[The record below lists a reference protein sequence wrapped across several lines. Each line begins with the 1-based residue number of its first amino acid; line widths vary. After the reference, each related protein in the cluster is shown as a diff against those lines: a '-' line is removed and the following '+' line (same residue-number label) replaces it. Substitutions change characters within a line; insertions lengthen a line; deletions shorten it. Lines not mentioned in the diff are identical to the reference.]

1 MSTSLR
7 ILVRIVVTVIAFA
20 LASPILAIGPA
31 AGQSAPTVIV
41 NPDPAM
47 AGEVVTISGSG
58 FQPGEF
64 VWIDFA
70 GPTLAS
76 AIADGAGS
84 FVTSGTVEPH
94 VPAGA
99 HPLDASGD
107 LGSWVTIDL
116 TIVDPTPTAPPA
128 PVFPDVA
135 FLDGVQAGDLVLIT
149 GSGFQPG
156 EFVEI
161 HYAGD
166 VIGVT
171 ITTFSGDFAVQ
182 ALVPAHV
189 PVGAHPLDV
198 IGDLGSH
205 VGTDLTVSVSAPT
218 TTLAPTP
225 APTTTVAPTT
235 TQAPMPAPTT
245 TVPAASAQV
254 TAQPWSADDTTT
266 PALPLRRVDATE
278 PEPAPA
284 QPTEHDGNDVI
295 VTAEGE
301 AVEIAGPTSEPVDV
315 VLGDGSGSALFA
327 GLVAVALL
335 AAWLA
340 GVIAL
345 RERLGA

>member
-7 ILVRIVVTVIAFA
+7 ILVRIIVTVIAFA

-31 AGQSAPTVIV
+31 AGQAAPTVIV

-70 GPTLAS
+70 GPTLAT

-84 FVTSGTVEPH
+84 FVTSGAVDPF
-94 VPAGA
+94 VPAGT
-99 HPLDASGD
+99 HPLDAMGD

-116 TIVDPTPTAPPA
+116 TIVDPTPTVPPA
-128 PVFPDVA
+128 PVFPDIM
-135 FLDGVQAGDLVLIT
+135 FLDGVQAGELVLIT
-149 GSGFQPG
+149 GSGFQPS

-198 IGDLGSH
+198 VGDLGSY

-218 TTLAPTP
+218 TTVAPTP
-225 APTTTVAPTT
+225 APSTTV
-235 TQAPMPAPTT
+235 
-245 TVPAASAQV
+245 S
-254 TAQPWSADDTTT
+254 
-266 PALPLRRVDATE
+266 PALGSPRSRR
-278 PEPAPA
+278 
-284 QPTEHDGNDVI
+284 PT
-295 VTAEGE
+295 
-301 AVEIAGPTSEPVDV
+301 
-315 VLGDGSGSALFA
+315 
-327 GLVAVALL
+327 
-335 AAWLA
+335 
-340 GVIAL
+340 
-345 RERLGA
+345 